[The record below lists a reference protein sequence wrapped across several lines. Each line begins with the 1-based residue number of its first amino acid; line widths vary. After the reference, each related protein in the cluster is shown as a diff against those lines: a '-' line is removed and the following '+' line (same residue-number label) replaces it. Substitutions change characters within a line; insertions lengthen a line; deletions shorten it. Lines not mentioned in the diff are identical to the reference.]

1 MDLLNRDNI
10 KLEEVSDYHIYPI
23 ADNDTPK
30 LSSDRLEYTLSNA
43 LLTYELAELDQI
55 KEIYQDIEIESN
67 EDGIIELGFK
77 TKKIAREFVRIMSN
91 LSIIYMEHKTRYSMQ
106 FLADIIKKLSE
117 ENLIALDDLYNK
129 KELEIIEIIENSKY
143 KEVFNIWKKAKKVK
157 VSEEKPLGLY
167 YVNHGA
173 KIRYIDPLVRGQ
185 RISSICKIANK
196 NINKALFYDMN
207 KYVYLDFNF

>member
-1 MDLLNRDNI
+1 MLNRDNI

-23 ADNDTPK
+23 AYNDTPK

-43 LLTYELAELDQI
+43 LLTYEIEGLDKI
-55 KEIYQDIEIESN
+55 KEIYWDIEIEFN
-67 EDGIIELGFK
+67 EDGVIELGFK

-91 LSIIYMEHKTRYSMQ
+91 LSIMYMEDKTRYSMQ
-106 FLADIIKKLSE
+106 LLADIINGLSE
-117 ENLIALDDLYNK
+117 QNLITLDDLYNK
-129 KELEIIEIIENSKY
+129 KESEIIEIIESSKY

-157 VSEEKPLGLY
+157 VSEEKPLGVY

-196 NINKALFYDMN
+196 NINKALSYDMN
-207 KYVYLDFNF
+207 KYVYLDFIL

>member
-1 MDLLNRDNI
+1 M
-10 KLEEVSDYHIYPI
+10 
-23 ADNDTPK
+23 
-30 LSSDRLEYTLSNA
+30 
-43 LLTYELAELDQI
+43 
-55 KEIYQDIEIESN
+55 
-67 EDGIIELGFK
+67 
-77 TKKIAREFVRIMSN
+77 
-91 LSIIYMEHKTRYSMQ
+91 
-106 FLADIIKKLSE
+106 
-117 ENLIALDDLYNK
+117 
-129 KELEIIEIIENSKY
+129 
-143 KEVFNIWKKAKKVK
+143 KKAKKVK